1 MQASNYLRSVTV
13 AGKLK
18 IVIMATTFAALF
30 VACGAAAAY
39 DFVSLRSQMVRNL
52 SILAELMGSNSTAS
66 LSFQDADVAAEV
78 LRSLRAHSNVTR
90 AATFTPDGKVF
101 ARYNRDMSKAETKA
115 DTSEIEAGEPG
126 HQFSA
131 GRLVL
136 FEDIDLDGDKV
147 GKVFIESDL
156 AEIYAR
162 EWTYLGMAS
171 VIMAIALAVA
181 YSMSSR
187 LQRVITDP
195 LLNLSHTAATVS
207 RTKDYSLRAEQFDRK
222 DEFGVLIGSFN
233 EMLEQIQERDQ
244 ALNQVNES
252 LAVSEKKA
260 HEATEAKSSF
270 LANMSHELRTPLN
283 SIIGFSEVL
292 LGEIKQGDARADLE
306 MIHAAGK
313 HLLTLINGIL
323 DLSKIEAGKM
333 ELYIEPY
340 DAGKLFQEVQRT
352 TEPLVRQRGNKL
364 TLRGHEEIG
373 KVKLDVTKVRQCLL
387 NLLSNANK
395 FTEQGTVTLDV
406 RRVKTDRREWL
417 QMDVVDTGIGMTD
430 EQVDKLFQPFTQADG
445 STSRKYG
452 GTGLGLTISK
462 RFCEIMGGSIT
473 LKSSPGVGTTFT
485 MRIPYDPAE
494 LSENS
499 LAQKGQTPVSDGART
514 VLIIDDDRQVHQL
527 MQRFLTSEGWNVV
540 TASSGPEG
548 IRLAKQLRPAV
559 ITLDVMMSEMDGWSV
574 LSKLRADPETA
585 MSPVVMVSIIDDKR
599 MGYALGASD
608 YVTKPIDRDTLVNVL
623 NRYRLG
629 TESEPVL
636 VIDDD
641 ASTRAVIHRMLE
653 QEGWRVSEAENGAEA
668 VQKMKQETPRLILLD
683 LMMPQ
688 MNGFEFIDE
697 LRKHEEWRGIPVVV
711 VSGHDLTTAERE
723 QLNGCVKTV
732 IQKNS
737 FGYDVMLKELMGIV
751 GHCPTPRALPS
762 METRSDTP
770 KPAPAEKPTRSLKVL
785 LADDNSFNQRLA
797 VRVLKGMGHTIVVA
811 NDGREAVQAWE
822 KEVFDLVLMDVQM
835 PEMDGFEATT
845 AIREKEEALGRH
857 TPIIAMTAHA
867 MLGYREKCL
876 EAGMDDYIAK
886 PIQLSELAAKID
898 LCISRETKPNPQ
910 AVSSDAAP
918 SEFGDHEPDEVSV
931 EELRAMAR
939 GDEEFMNELLGD
951 FIKDTTKGM
960 DALHEAL
967 ASGDAATARRSVH
980 SIKGLSRSV
989 GAERLAELASKL
1001 EVWAEEGR
1009 LGEVKP
1015 FAAELTVRVKQ
1026 VQDELRRATN
1036 VQPQ

>member
-1 MQASNYLRSVTV
+1 MQSSNFLRSVTV

-18 IVIMATTFAALF
+18 IIIMATTFAALF

-52 SILAELMGSNSTAS
+52 SILAELVGSNSTAS

-78 LRSLRAHSNVTR
+78 LRSLRAHPNVTR

-101 ARYNRDMSKAETKA
+101 ARYNRDMTKAESKA
-115 DTSEIEAGEPG
+115 DTSQMEAGEPG
-126 HQFSA
+126 HRFEA

-136 FEDIDLDGDKV
+136 FGDIDLDGDRI

-156 AEIYAR
+156 AEIYER

-171 VIMAIALAVA
+171 VIMALALAVA
-181 YSMSSR
+181 YTMSSR

-195 LLNLSHTAATVS
+195 LLNLSHTAETVS

-244 ALNQVNES
+244 ALSKVNES

-364 TLRGHEEIG
+364 NLRVQDEIG

-406 RRVKTDRREWL
+406 RRVQFDRREWL
-417 QMDVVDTGIGMTD
+417 QMEVVDTGIGMTP

-462 RFCEIMGGSIT
+462 RFCEIMGGSIS
-473 LKSSPGVGTTFT
+473 LKSSLGVGTTFT

-499 LAQKGQTPVSDGART
+499 LAQKGQAPVSDGART

-585 MSPVVMVSIIDDKR
+585 MSPVVMV
-599 MGYALGASD
+599 
-608 YVTKPIDRDTLVNVL
+608 
-623 NRYRLG
+623 
-629 TESEPVL
+629 
-636 VIDDD
+636 
-641 ASTRAVIHRMLE
+641 
-653 QEGWRVSEAENGAEA
+653 
-668 VQKMKQETPRLILLD
+668 
-683 LMMPQ
+683 
-688 MNGFEFIDE
+688 
-697 LRKHEEWRGIPVVV
+697 
-711 VSGHDLTTAERE
+711 
-723 QLNGCVKTV
+723 
-732 IQKNS
+732 
-737 FGYDVMLKELMGIV
+737 
-751 GHCPTPRALPS
+751 
-762 METRSDTP
+762 
-770 KPAPAEKPTRSLKVL
+770 
-785 LADDNSFNQRLA
+785 
-797 VRVLKGMGHTIVVA
+797 
-811 NDGREAVQAWE
+811 
-822 KEVFDLVLMDVQM
+822 
-835 PEMDGFEATT
+835 TT
-845 AIREKEEALGRH
+845 AIREKEESLGRH

-898 LCISRETKPNPQ
+898 LCMSRETKP
-910 AVSSDAAP
+910 DAAP
-918 SEFGDHEPDEVSV
+918 QPSVGEEPAGESSEFEPDEVSV

-951 FIKDTTKGM
+951 FIKDTTKAM
-960 DALHEAL
+960 VALHEAL
-967 ASGDAATARRSVH
+967 AGGDAATARRSVH

-989 GAERLAELASKL
+989 GAERLAELASKM
-1001 EVWAEEGR
+1001 EVLAEAGKLAEI
-1009 LGEVKP
+1009 KP
-1015 FAAELTVRVKQ
+1015 FAAELSTRVKQ
-1026 VQDELRRATN
+1026 VQEELRRANN